1 MAEKKLGFFT
11 IPNIIS
17 LARIAMI
24 PVFAWG
30 FLAGHEILA
39 LVIIILSGISD
50 KLDGTIARKFN
61 QVSEAGKMLDPL
73 ADKLTQV
80 TLALILFLRFL
91 GSEDRMMRFTAWVF
105 LGFIAKEV
113 FMLLFALAMILMKK
127 RPAAAE
133 IWGKAATVVFY
144 VVMGILLL
152 AGPDIGIIA
161 KYCDG
166 AALPPVVVMVLVV
179 ANLLLMVIAFL
190 SYIPDTYRKVVKGE
204 E

>member
-1 MAEKKLGFFT
+1 MAEKKPTFFT

-39 LVIIILSGISD
+39 LAVIILSGISD
-50 KLDGTIARKFN
+50 RLDGSIARKYN
-61 QVSEAGKMLDPL
+61 MVSEAGKMLDPL

-80 TLALILFLRFL
+80 VLALILFLRFL
-91 GSEDRMMRFTAWVF
+91 GSDDRLMRFTAWVF
-105 LGFIAKEV
+105 MGFIAKEI

-133 IWGKAATVVFY
+133 IWGKAATVAFY
-144 VVMGILLL
+144 IVMGILLL

-161 KYCDG
+161 KYFDG
-166 AALPPVVVMVLVV
+166 LSLPPVVVLVLVV
-179 ANLLLMVIAFL
+179 LNLLLMIAAFL